1 MFLIICVDIFSKKAW
16 VINLKDKKCIA
27 ITNDFQKILDESSR
41 KSSKLWVDKGSE
53 FYNRSIKSFLQNN
66 NIEMYAT
73 HNEGK
78 SFVAEGFIRTVK
90 NKIYKCLTSKNVYFD
105 KSDTI
110 VNKYDNT
117 YHSTIKMKLVDVK
130 SST

>member
-1 MFLIICVDIFSKKAW
+1 MFLIICVDIFSKKEW
-16 VINLKDKKCIA
+16 VINLKDKKCIT
-27 ITNDFQKILDESSR
+27 ITNGFQKILDESSR

-78 SFVAEGFIRTVK
+78 SFVAERFIRTVK
-90 NKIYKCLTSKNVYFD
+90 NKIYKCLTSKNAYFD
-105 KSDTI
+105 KLDTI
-110 VNKYDNT
+110 VNKYNNT
-117 YHSTIKMKLVDVK
+117 YHSTIKTELVDIK
-130 SST
+130 SSI